1 MPVTTT
7 PGRPRSSYSMGSL
20 PNMMRSL
27 LVIVAIVIGFVAL
40 VPRADRLDAPQ
51 IDILE
56 VAAARGAES
65 GLPLAGADPVPSGW
79 RQVSAYLN
87 RTADGALTWQANYE
101 SDSRAPLAIKQAVS
115 PGPAW
120 YDVATARG
128 EKLGQVGI
136 AGRQWDEYYSADQ
149 KQVTFVRPPGPRE
162 TLTTVV
168 TGQAPRDD
176 VIALAAA
183 LVVPA
188 PSGTPTPS

>member
-1 MPVTTT
+1 
-7 PGRPRSSYSMGSL
+7 MGSL

-40 VPRADRLDAPQ
+40 VPRADRLDTPQ
-51 IDILE
+51 IDVLE

-79 RQVSAYLN
+79 RQVSAYFT
-87 RTADGALTWQANYE
+87 RTADGAMTWQANYE
-101 SDSRAPLAIKQAVS
+101 TASRAPLAIKQAVS

-128 EKLGQVGI
+128 ERVGHVSI
-136 AGRQWDEYYSADQ
+136 AARQWDEYYSADK
-149 KQVTFVRPPGPRE
+149 KQVTFVRAPGPGE

-168 TGQAPRDD
+168 TGQAGRDE
-176 VIALAAA
+176 VIALASA
-183 LVVPA
+183 LVVP
-188 PSGTPTPS
+188 TPTGAATGA